1 MTKKTVGLLF
11 GGKSGEHEVSL
22 VSGSAIAHNFDREL
36 FNVFPIFISREG
48 RWYGPIALEDIATAA
63 AEQYA
68 EKEIMLA
75 PRPGGILLSVADG
88 GEVGKLDVI
97 FPIVHG
103 TFGEDGI
110 LQGLLEL
117 ADVPYVGA
125 GVAGSA
131 ISMDKVVMR
140 KILAYHNIPQV
151 AFTTVL
157 RSQVEKNMAEAVQQ
171 VEEALPYPVFVK
183 PANGGSSVGISK
195 AKDSA
200 ELMQALQLAAR
211 YDRKILVEQ
220 GVDVREIEISVLG
233 NEAPK
238 VSLPGEIKAS
248 NEFYDYKAKYIDNK
262 SVAQIPAEV
271 PAETIAAIQK
281 LAVEAYLALE
291 CEGFARVDFFVE
303 RQTGRIYLNEIN
315 TLPGFTE
322 ISMYP
327 KLWEA
332 VGLPIAQLLTNLVE
346 LAELRYADRSKNSIE
361 C

>member
-22 VSGSAIAHNFDREL
+22 ASGSAIAQNFDTTAFEVVPVL
-36 FNVFPIFISREG
+36 ISREG
-48 RWYGPIALEDIATAA
+48 RWYGPVALEDIATAT

-68 EKEIMLA
+68 DREVMLA
-75 PRPGGILLSVADG
+75 PRPGGVLLSAADG
-88 GEVGKLDVI
+88 QELCHLDVV

-103 TFGEDGI
+103 TSGEDGV

-117 ADVPYVGA
+117 AAVPYVGA

-131 ISMDKVVMR
+131 IGMDKVVMR
-140 KILAYHNIPQV
+140 KILAYHKIPQV

-157 RSQVEKNMAEAVQQ
+157 RSQVEREAAQAAEQ
-171 VEEALPYPVFVK
+171 VETALSYPVFVK

-195 AKDSA
+195 AKDRA
-200 ELMQALQLAAR
+200 ELIQALQLAAR

-220 GVDVREIEISVLG
+220 GVDVREIEIAVLG
-233 NEAPK
+233 NETPK
-238 VSLPGEIKAS
+238 VSMPGEIQSS

-262 SVAQIPAEV
+262 SIAQIPAEL
-271 PAETIAAIQK
+271 PAETIAEIQRLAI
-281 LAVEAYLALE
+281 ETYLALE

-303 RQTGRIYLNEIN
+303 RQTGQIYLNEVN

-327 KLWEA
+327 KMWEA
-332 VGLPIAQLLTNLVE
+332 AGMPIQQLLTRLVE
-346 LAELRYADRSKNSIE
+346 LAELRYADRCKNSIE

>member
-36 FNVFPIFISREG
+36 FDVFPIFISREG

-63 AEQYA
+63 AEQCA

-157 RSQVEKNMAEAVQQ
+157 RSQVEKNVAEAVQQ

-262 SVAQIPAEV
+262 SVAQIPAELS
-271 PAETIAAIQK
+271 AETIAAIQK

-332 VGLPIAQLLTNLVE
+332 VGLPIARLLTNLVE

>member
-36 FNVFPIFISREG
+36 FDVFPIFISREG

-157 RSQVEKNMAEAVQQ
+157 RSQVEKNVAEAVQQ

-262 SVAQIPAEV
+262 SVAQIPAEL
-271 PAETIAAIQK
+271 PTETIAAIQK

-332 VGLPIAQLLTNLVE
+332 VGLPIAQLLTDLVE